1 MRVRRKEPCL
11 LPSGCK
17 ADLTQTPASD
27 RGHQSDFGLPPTLLG
42 DQEHVEKRPEGAA
55 SASRRLTASSGNGL
69 KRLVDVTAIATA
81 SRLRG

>member
-17 ADLTQTPASD
+17 ADLTQTPVSD

-55 SASRRLTASSGNGL
+55 
-69 KRLVDVTAIATA
+69 DV
-81 SRLRG
+81 RE